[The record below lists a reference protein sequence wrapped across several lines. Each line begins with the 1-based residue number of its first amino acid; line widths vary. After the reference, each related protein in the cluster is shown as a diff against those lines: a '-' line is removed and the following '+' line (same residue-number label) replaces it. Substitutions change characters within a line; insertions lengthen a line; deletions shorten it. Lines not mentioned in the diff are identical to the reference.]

1 MQQASIGIERVART
15 RLLLILLLGGT
26 ILVFCL
32 NIALG
37 SVYIPLSDVV
47 RVIVGQGIENATH
60 ESIIMRIRMPR
71 ALATVAGGAGLAISG
86 LLLQIFFGNPIVE
99 PYVLGISSGSIMF
112 VSIVLLGGYT
122 FGLSVLSPMF
132 MFLGSL
138 IGALIVMLAVVF
150 AAGKVKSVVTLLV
163 IGIMIGFLASSVRSI
178 LTVFADIETVGR
190 LTLWTMGSFSGF
202 TWQQVQILLTVTA
215 IFSVA
220 AVLMSK
226 PLNAMLLGEKYA
238 MSMGVGIRAF
248 RIGTI
253 VIASVLT
260 AVLTAFAGPITFVGL
275 AVPHMARMGFKTS
288 DNRVLLP
295 ASILG
300 GALMMGICD
309 LIARTALSPR
319 ELAIG
324 AITSLIGAPLLIF
337 MLLRKDNGL

>member
-1 MQQASIGIERVART
+1 MRQPSIGAEKALRQ
-15 RLLLILLLGGT
+15 RLLLVFLFGGT
-26 ILVFCL
+26 VLVFCL
-32 NIALG
+32 NIAIG
-37 SVYIPLSDVV
+37 SVNIPLADVV
-47 RVIVGQGIENATH
+47 RVLLGQDVDNTTFA
-60 ESIIMRIRMPR
+60 SIIMNIRLPR
-71 ALATVAGGAGLAISG
+71 ALATVAGGAGLAVSG
-86 LLLQIFFGNPIVE
+86 LLLQIFFSNPIVE
-99 PYVLGISSGSIMF
+99 PYVLGISSGAMMF

-122 FGLSVLSPMF
+122 FGLSVLSPMY

-138 IGALIVMLAVVF
+138 VGALFVMFAVVF

-178 LTVFADIETVGR
+178 LTAFADIETVGR

-202 TWQQVQILLTVTA
+202 TWQQVRILLTVTA
-215 IFSVA
+215 VF
-220 AVLMSK
+220 VLGAILMAK

-248 RIGTI
+248 RIATI
-253 VIASVLT
+253 IIASVLT

-275 AVPHMARMGFKTS
+275 AVPHLARISFKTS

-300 GALMMGICD
+300 GSLMMGLCD
-309 LIARTALSPR
+309 LIARTVLAPR